1 MIDISSKEFA
11 IERIAEYMEV
21 SAVTAP
27 KAKGMDSLISRTLTG
42 SEIEEIGNKMV
53 EIGKESGDEGFVRDG
68 KNVLE
73 SDALLIIGIKEH
85 EGIGLDCGG
94 CGFKECEEFNESKKI
109 DVEFQGPNCIYKI
122 LDLGIALGSAVKTAA
137 IHNADSRI
145 MYRVGVAAREMDTVD
160 GTVIIGVPIAGKPKS
175 PYFDR

>member
-1 MIDISSKEFA
+1 MSSKEVA
-11 IERIAEYMEV
+11 LERIVEYMEV
-21 SAVTAP
+21 SAITAP
-27 KAKGMDSLISRTLTG
+27 KAKGMDSLISKVLTG
-42 SEIEEIGNKMV
+42 SELREIGNKM
-53 EIGKESGDEGFVRDG
+53 IDMGQKNGDEGFVRDG

-94 CGFKECEEFNESKKI
+94 CGFKECKKFNESKKI
-109 DVEFQGPNCIYKI
+109 DVEFQGANCMYKT

-137 IHNADSRI
+137 IHNVDSRI
-145 MYRVGVAAREMDTVD
+145 MYRVGVAARKLNSLD
-160 GTVIIGVPIAGKPKS
+160 GTVVIGVPIAGESKS